1 MTSQIRNREQAKAR
15 ARELRA
21 ARAASGD
28 PISHSASLQLV
39 AAELGYRDWN
49 TASARLSNEPE
60 VPLQVGDAVAGRYLK
75 QPFSGRV
82 RAVKEIGGGAAFE
95 LVIDFDTP
103 VDVVEFD
110 SFSNFRTQVRVTVS
124 AGGVTAAK
132 TSDGVPHM
140 VVERS
145 GGGIV

>member
-1 MTSQIRNREQAKAR
+1 MTSLISNREQAKAR

-21 ARAASGD
+21 GRAARGN
-28 PISHSASLQLV
+28 PISHSEALELV

-60 VPLQVGDAVAGRYLK
+60 VPLQVGDQVTGRYLK
-75 QPFSGRV
+75 QPFTGRV
-82 RAVKEIGGGAAFE
+82 RGVKDIAGGAAFE
-95 LVIDFDTP
+95 VVIDFDTP

-140 VVERS
+140 VVKRM
-145 GGGIV
+145 GAGIV